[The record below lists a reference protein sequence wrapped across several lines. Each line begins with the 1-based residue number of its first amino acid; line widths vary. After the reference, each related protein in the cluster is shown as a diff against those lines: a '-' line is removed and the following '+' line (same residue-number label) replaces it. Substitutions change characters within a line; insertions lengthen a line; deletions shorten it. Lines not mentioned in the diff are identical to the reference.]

1 MHENTSR
8 QAVLL
13 VDFQR
18 AFCCTDGSVAAQGRD
33 VSTCRAAADR
43 AIELAVAARAAS
55 IPVIWTRLVFRDD
68 YADGGRLIRELR
80 PGLARIGA
88 LKIGT
93 QDAEIVPEAD
103 VQPGDFI
110 IEKQRYSSFYA
121 TGLEA
126 VLRSLDIDS
135 LIVCGV
141 TTSMCVETTVRD
153 AAQRDYRTFV
163 VREACGDFDAERH
176 EASLSAMGF
185 GFADIIGFQQ
195 ALEAC
200 SNGRLEFA
208 DR

>member
-18 AFCCTDGSVAAQGRD
+18 AFCCADGSVAAQGRD

-43 AIELAVAARAAS
+43 AIELAAAARAAS

-68 YADGGRLIRELR
+68 YADGGRLIRVLR

-93 QDAEIVPEAD
+93 PDAEIVPEAD

-185 GFADIIGFQQ
+185 GFADIIGFEQ